1 MSSTVTP
8 YVARTRAEVK
18 RRYELTKKTKYTAGA
33 RTKGYIQNQV
43 TLEKKAF
50 MFNPS
55 EISFSRSA
63 TYSEISSPG
72 MSYPLFQF
80 VKGESTS
87 FGCPLYIYDKPYTG
101 AVKEWLNFL
110 NGFLPPEYTYSKNY
124 SFTKPP
130 YLLIAMGSFVKV
142 CVLESLGTT
151 YTDFN
156 SQLQPTEATFT
167 LSLRRI

>member
-1 MSSTVTP
+1 MAKKVTP
-8 YVARTRAEVK
+8 IVGNSR
-18 RRYELTKKTKYTAGA
+18 LPQKKQYTAGA
-33 RTKGYIQNQV
+33 KLKGYILNKV
-43 TLEKKAF
+43 TLEMKSF
-50 MFNPS
+50 MYNPPQ
-55 EISFSRSA
+55 ISFSRGS

-80 VKGESTS
+80 VKGESMRFNFS
-87 FGCPLYIYDKPYTG
+87 LYFYDKPCTG
-101 AVKEWLNFL
+101 VIKEWLNFL
-110 NGFLPPEYTYSKNY
+110 NGFLPPEYTYKENY

-130 YLLIAMGSFVKV
+130 HLIIAMGSFVKV

-156 SQLQPTEATFT
+156 SQLQPTEATFS